1 MAEVTR
7 KTSIGHSN
15 RVEIFAL
22 TGANFSETAT
32 HTFDRITGISVTG
45 AIKKKNIE
53 IDIDNAEDSEN
64 LATLFAT
71 YLTSEEVEEIV
82 DQYVNGDK
90 TTIQQA
96 GEGAAS
102 FGVLEYSGVNHSNK
116 RRVKGLLAVFGPNT
130 GDETIEAKQSKK
142 IKIQIQA
149 IDATQTYTI
158 PAACYNTTLVTGATT
173 QTIASSAVGTEAFFT
188 EAT

>member
-1 MAEVTR
+1 MAEVTK

-22 TGANFSETAT
+22 TGATFEATAT

-53 IDIDNAEDSEN
+53 IDIDNAEDSAA
-64 LATLFAT
+64 LLTLFDS
-71 YLTSEEVEEIV
+71 YLTSEDVEEVV
-82 DQYVNGDK
+82 DNYVNGDK

-102 FGVLEYSGVNHSNK
+102 FGVLEYSGINHNNK

-130 GDETIEAKQSKK
+130 GDETIENKQSKK
-142 IKIQIQA
+142 VKIQIQA

-158 PAACYNTTLVTGATT
+158 PAACYNTALVSGATT
-173 QTIASSAVGTEAFFT
+173 QTIASSAVGTETFITSA
-188 EAT
+188 